1 MSLEELSPDFFY
13 LVMRGGGD
21 EDKARLVQALTNRG
35 VTILWKRN
43 TSSGN
48 GREEDILILK
58 LAGSDHSNLMLELA
72 HEGIDGDLAAY
83 GKRVPGSVK
92 R

>member
-1 MSLEELSPDFFY
+1 
-13 LVMRGGGD
+13 MRGGG
-21 EDKARLVQALTNRG
+21 EQDKARLIQALDKRG
-35 VTILWKRN
+35 ISILWQRT

-48 GREEDILILK
+48 GREEKILILK

-83 GKRVPGSVK
+83 GQRLPGSTK